1 MVSVHYLP
9 FHVRTQASSK
19 QQLRQPLPVQVW
31 KIMTHS
37 GDFSRWEQKQYI
49 SSILLYT
56 FFIPAKTSRRW
67 QQPLRLSLQSCRP
80 PRSQNFMIIDALWRS
95 RFFLKFWSQPGACT
109 PPVHPFSTANSHQCR
124 LSGKLLFVL
133 LEPPHS
139 LFVFYI
145 QQTFVWNYIESHYVL
160 SKLMLNILLCI
171 AQKTNTNFGNIWHV
185 KMRMMFFQL

>member
-1 MVSVHYLP
+1 MSGPKRPASNSCGSPCQCKFGKLWPIQVT
-9 FHVRTQASSK
+9 FRMRTEIIYFFNFALHFFYSSK
-19 QQLRQPLPVQVW
+19 DKQKVAAAPPSQPAVMSPTQVLNSDDYW
-31 KIMTHS
+31 CI
-37 GDFSRWEQKQYI
+37 
-49 SSILLYT
+49 
-56 FFIPAKTSRRW
+56 
-67 QQPLRLSLQSCRP
+67 
-80 PRSQNFMIIDALWRS
+80 WRC

-133 LEPPHS
+133 VEPPHT

-171 AQKTNTNFGNIWHV
+171 AQKTNTNFGNIWPV
-185 KMRMMFFQL
+185 KMRMMFFQMYRQ